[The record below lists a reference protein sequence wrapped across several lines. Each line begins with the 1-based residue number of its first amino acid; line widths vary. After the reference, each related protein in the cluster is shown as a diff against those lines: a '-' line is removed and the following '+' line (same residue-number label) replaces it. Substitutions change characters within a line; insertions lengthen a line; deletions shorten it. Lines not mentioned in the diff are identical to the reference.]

1 MNRNE
6 IGNKPFASSDRH
18 ECRIQELRH
27 ERKSEGQ
34 RLEGLKK
41 VLQAR
46 LVPDTPQAAEV
57 RAA

>member
-1 MNRNE
+1 MKRKDMSY
-6 IGNKPFASSDRH
+6 KPSSSSDRH

-41 VLQAR
+41 VLQTR
-46 LVPDTPQAAEV
+46 LPGMPKGTEV